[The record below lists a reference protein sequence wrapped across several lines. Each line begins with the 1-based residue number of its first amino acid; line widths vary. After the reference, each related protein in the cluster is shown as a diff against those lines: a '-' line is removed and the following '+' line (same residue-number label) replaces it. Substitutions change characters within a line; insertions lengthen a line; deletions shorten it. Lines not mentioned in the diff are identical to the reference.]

1 MDHVTYGSLA
11 NAFAK
16 SGQWEAAVKVLEEMR
31 ARPSLRPNNFVYC
44 SVMSACNRSNQWTV
58 ALALLDQLLKK
69 VRMCAGASRK
79 ERGEAVADLF
89 CLWLNRMGWSPTC
102 TRATRRS
109 TRVPVAA
116 SGRRRSR
123 SSPSPAASA

>member
-1 MDHVTYGSLA
+1 VQVPVDHVTYGSLA

-69 VRMCAGASRK
+69 VRMCADHQKRK
-79 ERGEAVADLF
+79 GVRQLLTDLV
-89 CLWLNRMGWSPTC
+89 CG
-102 TRATRRS
+102 
-109 TRVPVAA
+109 
-116 SGRRRSR
+116 
-123 SSPSPAASA
+123 